1 MKPKMM
7 KQISNEVV
15 KNHSYEDDFRA
26 IYESD
31 EDITVDEEEKL
42 MNERFFYFPV
52 TKSSYALDGNTMTID
67 YTVDKCN

>member
-42 MNERFFYFPV
+42 MNERFF
-52 TKSSYALDGNTMTID
+52 
-67 YTVDKCN
+67 